1 MNMRNRN
8 RVSSSSVMDIEP
20 EEIRVPITA
29 EHRNE
34 IIRIL
39 QGEMGEE
46 TILLVRPPRRS
57 LTLSREDVRF
67 MRAVGIKVD

>member
-1 MNMRNRN
+1 MQSKKVLRK
-8 RVSSSSVMDIEP
+8 SSVMDIEP

-46 TILLVRPPRRS
+46 TILVVKPPRRS
-57 LTLSREDVRF
+57 LTLDREDVRF